1 MDESETTTPSAS
13 SVPGA
18 DAPVVTDAV
27 ADLAETLGIDPTEVQ
42 VAAVEDVTWS
52 DGSRGCAKKDMLYTQ
67 SLIEG
72 SRITLRVGET
82 TYEYH
87 SGGSGKAF
95 LCETP
100 TE

>member
-1 MDESETTTPSAS
+1 MDESEPTTPSAS
-13 SVPGA
+13 PVPGA
-18 DAPVVTDAV
+18 DAPVVTGAV
-27 ADLAETLGIDPTEVQ
+27 ADLAGTLGVDPAEVE
-42 VAAVEDVTWS
+42 VVAVEEVTWS

-67 SLIEG
+67 SLIDG
-72 SRITLRVGET
+72 SRITLRAGGT

-87 SGGSGKAF
+87 SGGSGAAF

>member
-1 MDESETTTPSAS
+1 
-13 SVPGA
+13 
-18 DAPVVTDAV
+18 VVTGAV

-42 VAAVEDVTWS
+42 VAAVEEVTWS
-52 DGSRGCAKKDMLYTQ
+52 DGSRGCAQKGMLYTQ
-67 SLIEG
+67 SLIDG